1 MTTKLGRMFCGF
13 SVLFSALILAATSSG
28 IADENPRGS
37 VTNLPLPRFVSLKA
51 SEGNVRR
58 GPSLAH
64 KIDWVFKHRNMPL
77 QIVGEYGNW
86 RRIKD
91 RDGAGGWMHYS
102 LLSGSRM
109 VIISGDRTPLY
120 ILADEKSK
128 KSAEAE
134 DGALAKLEDCSL
146 HWCFVRADNAKGWIP
161 KSALWGVDE
170 DEIRN

>member
-64 KIDWVFKHRNMPL
+64 KIDWVFKHRNMP
-77 QIVGEYGNW
+77 QYAAAN
-86 RRIKD
+86 RR
-91 RDGAGGWMHYS
+91 
-102 LLSGSRM
+102 
-109 VIISGDRTPLY
+109 
-120 ILADEKSK
+120 
-128 KSAEAE
+128 
-134 DGALAKLEDCSL
+134 
-146 HWCFVRADNAKGWIP
+146 
-161 KSALWGVDE
+161 
-170 DEIRN
+170 